1 MTQRR
6 KILAIF
12 GTRPEVIKMGPV
24 VEALR
29 ADGSFAVVTLATA
42 QHRDMLDDMLRVFR
56 IVPDHD
62 LDIMTTD
69 QRVVDV
75 TAKCLVG
82 IDAVLRQ
89 EKPDLALV
97 QGDTTTVLAA
107 TLACHYNR
115 IPVGH
120 VEAGLRTADKYAP
133 FPEEMNRRVA
143 GALADLHFAPTAQA
157 RDNLRREGVPEAA
170 ILITGNTVVDAVLRI
185 AATAPDPGDAVL
197 QRVGRFADGVGR
209 LLLVTAHRRESF
221 GAPLR
226 AVCQA
231 LIRLLETHPDA
242 GLVFPVHPNPNV
254 RAPVFESL
262 DGRPRV
268 LLLEPL
274 DYLQFVQVMRR
285 ATLIL
290 TDSGG
295 VQEEAPSL
303 GKPVL
308 VLRDKTERP
317 EGIQAG
323 VAHLVGTDPE
333 HIVTEATRLLAAPPG
348 ADERLR
354 RQNPYGDGHAAP
366 RIVQA
371 LRAYL
376 GLQ

>member
-1 MTQRR
+1 MTAQR

-24 VEALR
+24 LTALR
-29 ADGSFAVVTLATA
+29 NDSAFDVVTLATA
-42 QHRDMLDDMLRVFR
+42 QHREMLDDMLRVFG

-62 LDIMTTD
+62 LDVMTAD

-89 EKPDLALV
+89 EAPDLALV

-107 TLACHYNR
+107 ALACHYNR

-157 RDNLRREGVPEAA
+157 RDNLRREGVPEAT
-170 ILITGNTVVDAVLRI
+170 IHVTGNTVVDAVLRI
-185 AATAPDPGDAVL
+185 AATTVDPADKQL
-197 QRVGRFADGVGR
+197 DHILRFTASIGR

-231 LIRLLETHPDA
+231 LAAILEAHPDT
-242 GLVFPVHPNPNV
+242 GIVFPVHPNPNV
-254 RAPVFESL
+254 RGPVYEIL
-262 DGRPRV
+262 GERQRV
-268 LLLEPL
+268 LLVPPL
-274 DYLQFVQVMRR
+274 DYVQFVHVMQR
-285 ATLIL
+285 AVLIL

-317 EGIQAG
+317 EGVEAG

-333 HIVTEATRLLAAPPG
+333 RIRATADRLLAAPR
-348 ADERLR
+348 EVEVR
-354 RQNPYGDGHAAP
+354 RDNPYGDGHAAD

-371 LRAYL
+371 IRVALKVA
-376 GLQ
+376 

>member
-29 ADGSFAVVTLATA
+29 ADGAFTVVTLATA
-42 QHRDMLDDMLRVFR
+42 QHREMLDDMLRVFG

-62 LDIMTTD
+62 LDIMTPD

-75 TAKCLVG
+75 TAQCLLG

-107 TLACHYNR
+107 ALACHYNR

-157 RDNLRREGVPEAA
+157 RENLRREGVPEAA
-170 ILITGNTVVDAVLRI
+170 ILITGNTVVDAVLHI
-185 AATAPDPGDAVL
+185 AAKPPDPNDAVL
-197 QRVGRFADGVGR
+197 QRIARFADGVGR

-226 AVCQA
+226 GVCQA
-231 LIRLLETHPDA
+231 LLRILETHPDA

-254 RAPVFESL
+254 RHTVHELLGAQS
-262 DGRPRV
+262 RV

-323 VAHLVGTDPE
+323 VALLVGTDPE
-333 HIVTEATRLLAAPPG
+333 RIVAEATRLLAAPPG

-371 LRAYL
+371 IRAHL
-376 GLQ
+376 GL